1 MTTREDI
8 ADRQAAAIMDHIE
21 WARTTHGAISRADI
35 ARLVLDGMTEARAE
49 HMRQQ
54 RQETLSGWLRTEVG
68 PAWSPWPWPPAP
80 VDAKRIPI
88 NCQDEPYADG
98 DEALI

>member
-1 MTTREDI
+1 MEQKPDAYMRE
-8 ADRQAAAIMDHIE
+8 AIRIVQE
-21 WARTTHGAISRADI
+21 
-35 ARLVLDGMTEARAE
+35 LDQARASGKP
-49 HMRQQ
+49 Q

-98 DEALI
+98 DDALI